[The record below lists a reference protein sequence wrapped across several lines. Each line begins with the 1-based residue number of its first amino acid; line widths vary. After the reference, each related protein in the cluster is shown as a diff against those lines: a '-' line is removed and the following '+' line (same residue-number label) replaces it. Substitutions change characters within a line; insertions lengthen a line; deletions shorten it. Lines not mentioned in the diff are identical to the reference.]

1 MSDRART
8 TSPRDAVGVGT
19 TGLARIAVLAL
30 CVLAAPR
37 AYAQEP
43 SRSAALRSEVSRLGG
58 EAAAAY
64 RVVDSLRRIEAP
76 AAIVT
81 AGGRTLRVDTLTIAE
96 SDMVR
101 LREGLELGATL
112 LRERYGDAAMRLVD
126 TTTWHAY
133 TGSYRGVLG
142 RAVTLQDRTLGVARQ
157 IPLPRPVDPER
168 VAQFVLERVGANLPR
183 IAPVLGGYVGQ
194 DVSLDPTPELFE
206 LAGRELALSTAS
218 AARRC
223 ALGAVLAC
231 RAVLSHASGPEALA
245 LWYAPDDYPVLLD
258 HAVSRGAVIGAD
270 SLFYAD
276 RHACTDEHDA
286 AACAR
291 AVQRVDLKQPFS
303 TNLRAT
309 LVQHALQAGGRD
321 AIDRLQ
327 SASAEGMTALP
338 LLARV
343 AGTSEDSLLIG
354 WQQRTSVALAAS
366 RTDEAP
372 LALSTAFWCG
382 LLLVG
387 AALRRPA

>member
-8 TSPRDAVGVGT
+8 TTPRGPVFVRTA
-19 TGLARIAVLAL
+19 LLAL

-37 AYAQEP
+37 AHAQDVP
-43 SRSAALRSEVSRLGG
+43 RSAALRSEIARLGG
-58 EAAAAY
+58 EAAAAF

-81 AGGRTLRVDTLTIAE
+81 AGGRTLRVDTMTIAATE
-96 SDMVR
+96 VER
-101 LREGLELGATL
+101 LREGFELGATR
-112 LRERYGDAAMRLVD
+112 LRERFGDAAMLLVD

-142 RAVTLQDRTLGVARQ
+142 RSVTLQDRTLGVARQ
-157 IPLPRPVDPER
+157 ISLSRPVDPER
-168 VAQFVLERVGANLPR
+168 VAEFVLDRVGANLPQL
-183 IAPVLGGYVGQ
+183 APTLGRYVGQ

-206 LAGRELALSTAS
+206 IAGRELALSTAS

-231 RAVLSHASGPEALA
+231 RAVLSHAAGPEALA
-245 LWYAPDDYPVLLD
+245 LWYEPSDYPVLLN
-258 HAVSRGAVIGAD
+258 HAVSRGAVGGAD

-276 RHACTDEHDA
+276 HDACTEERDA
-286 AACAR
+286 AACER
-291 AVQRVDLKQPFS
+291 AVQRVNIQQPFS

-309 LVQHALQAGGRD
+309 LVQHALEQGGRD

-327 SASAEGMTALP
+327 SASAEGTAAIP
-338 LLARV
+338 LLAHV

-354 WQQRTSVALAAS
+354 WQQRTSAALAAS
-366 RTDEAP
+366 RTGEAP